1 MVTQNWMYDRLLKIA
16 IQKKINGYSLAP
28 EIKIPKPEIKS
39 KLEIIKNLFS
49 SNKNEFINKNF
60 SERCASPKLKFIE
73 SVD

>member
-39 KLEIIKNLFS
+39 KLEIIKN
-49 SNKNEFINKNF
+49 
-60 SERCASPKLKFIE
+60 
-73 SVD
+73 